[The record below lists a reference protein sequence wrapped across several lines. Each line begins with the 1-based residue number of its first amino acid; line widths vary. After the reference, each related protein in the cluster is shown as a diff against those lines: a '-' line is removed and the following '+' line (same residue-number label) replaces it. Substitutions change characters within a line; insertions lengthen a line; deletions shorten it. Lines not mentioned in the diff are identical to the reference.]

1 MADAQ
6 VQIDQGS
13 ADQHAAVA
21 KLLGDTPLVQDR
33 HKADQVVD
41 DQGSTDQPTDDPTPP
56 RGSDDQLDD
65 VSALL
70 ADAEP
75 RKDTHTDGA
84 AGAAGKVDTLEALAE
99 QLGVK
104 PDEIYKLQIPMRDDG
119 TMVTLGAL
127 KDQAGKALDLDDQ
140 SAEIETRRT
149 AFENDMLRSRQQL
162 NDIVSLLPEVP
173 PALVERARANQI
185 EATDR
190 ERNALLEVMPA
201 WKDDQ
206 VYQSA
211 QADILEAVADYG
223 FQRFDLDAVVDHRL
237 IKLLHDFTGMKKRI
251 AAANA
256 KAKELRD
263 ATPRRGKRVSEKAQK
278 LRGRAAAA
286 EKAKAGTTGD
296 KVAAVGQILS
306 GNG

>member
-56 RGSDDQLDD
+56 SGSDDQLDE

-75 RKDTHTDGA
+75 EKDTHTDGA
-84 AGAAGKVDTLEALAE
+84 AGAGSKAETLAELAE
-99 QLGVK
+99 QLGVDA
-104 PDEIYKLQIPMRDDG
+104 DEIYKLKIPMRDDG
-119 TMVTLGAL
+119 EMVTLGAL
-127 KDQAGKALDLDDQ
+127 KDQAGKALDLDAQ
-140 SAEIETRRT
+140 SAEIEERRT
-149 AFENDMLRSRQQL
+149 SFENDMLRSRQQL